1 MGGWVPVSR
10 FRFLVSREVC
20 RGRQRAPDTVVLTAN
35 DFRHFR
41 AIEPEAYHES
51 SMPLESLLLS
61 RDPEVVRVL
70 QPALEKLSVDV
81 EVCRGVSS
89 GQEILRTEKFDAI
102 IVDCDDLKGA
112 LSVLEGLRRSASN
125 KNSVTFAILNGSTTT
140 QQAFQMGANFV
151 LQKPVSA
158 LNAKRCLS
166 AAINFMIRE
175 RRRYFRHPVEMSA
188 TISFSEGQKLKV
200 TLTNISEGGMA
211 VCFRGPLPKGTVSSV
226 SFKLPGAATPLEP
239 KIQIAWID
247 ESGRAGLRFVDMN
260 KESRAQLDGWL
271 AEQSE
276 KIAPPSR

>member
-1 MGGWVPVSR
+1 M
-10 FRFLVSREVC
+10 L
-20 RGRQRAPDTVVLTAN
+20 ALN
-35 DFRHFR
+35 DFSHFR
-41 AIEPEAYHES
+41 AIEPEAYHQS

-61 RDPEVVRVL
+61 RDPEVIRVL

-112 LSVLEGLRRSASN
+112 LSVLEGLRKSASN

-140 QQAFQMGANFV
+140 QQAFHMGANFV
-151 LQKPVSA
+151 LQKPISA

-188 TISFSEGQKLKV
+188 TISFGEGQKLKV

-211 VCFRGPLPKGTVSSV
+211 ILFRSPLPKSAVSTA
-226 SFKLPGAATPLEP
+226 SFKLPGTATPLEP
-239 KIQIAWID
+239 KVQIAWMD
-247 ESGRAGLRFVDMN
+247 ESGRAGLRFIDVP
-260 KESRAQLDGWL
+260 KESRAQLDAWL
-271 AEQSE
+271 AEQCE
-276 KIAPPSR
+276 KMVPASG